1 MTRWTPQHVAALAPD
16 ASSLAAAR
24 RLARPG
30 PWSDTGSTDTLVWGK
45 CQGSG
50 ATPYRVSVDVTG
62 PDFRCSCPSRKLPC
76 KHGLALLMLWATG
89 SGSVSEA
96 AEPAG
101 HAAQWAAER
110 SKRAGAVASLRAARA
125 GLAAQAHRAPDPK
138 AQAKRLEERL
148 ALMTAGMEDFSRWL
162 GDLARSGTAG
172 VRSQPY
178 TWWDTTAARLVDAQL
193 PGLADQV
200 RSMGPAPPA
209 PAARPAPARTEP
221 VRTAHPA
228 PRWGPR
234 RQAQPTRRLGP
245 AGHPHAGRA
254 RTPPPLLLRL
264 DDPLTAS
271 PPPTEPDGTNRTSDP
286 NPITRTLRN
295 ASTPADRYGSNFV
308 D

>member
-1 MTRWTPQHVAALAPD
+1 MQRAARWPSSGGTTDPDSRSGSSGARGGWTPATSDCPGARGESARGVIGLVMTRWTPQHVAALAPD

-110 SKRAGAVASLRAARA
+110 SKRAGAVASLRAAR
-125 GLAAQAHRAPDPK
+125 GPGPQRHR
-138 AQAKRLEERL
+138 RR
-148 ALMTAGMEDFSRWL
+148 ALPA
-162 GDLARSGTAG
+162 
-172 VRSQPY
+172 VH
-178 TWWDTTAARLVDAQL
+178 LVGHD
-193 PGLADQV
+193 G
-200 RSMGPAPPA
+200 GPARRR
-209 PAARPAPARTEP
+209 PAARSR
-221 VRTAHPA
+221 
-228 PRWGPR
+228 GPG
-234 RQAQPTRRLGP
+234 AL
-245 AGHPHAGRA
+245 
-254 RTPPPLLLRL
+254 
-264 DDPLTAS
+264 
-271 PPPTEPDGTNRTSDP
+271 DGTRPASSSCS
-286 NPITRTLRN
+286 
-295 ASTPADRYGSNFV
+295 ASTRSDRACSNCSTSSEVGTSASSPAHSTARASRSSACR
-308 D
+308 